1 MAAGA
6 MLASCNQKEEIGE
19 AKAVGANESYV
30 VFAATG
36 APSQTLSVYADGSWA
51 VDVNQPWI
59 QVSPMTGQGMGS
71 ITVSVTDNATGG
83 VIDSPR
89 EGTIILQ
96 VNDQKMQT
104 TEDWAEAVKS
114 ANQSTD
120 RTLWIKA
127 ITPSGRKVS
136 FVIELDE

>member
-51 VDVNQPWI
+51 VTMPPAASSTVPVREPSSCRA
-59 QVSPMTGQGMGS
+59 VS
-71 ITVSVTDNATGG
+71 A
-83 VIDSPR
+83 
-89 EGTIILQ
+89 
-96 VNDQKMQT
+96 
-104 TEDWAEAVKS
+104 S
-114 ANQSTD
+114 AG
-120 RTLWIKA
+120 W
-127 ITPSGRKVS
+127 
-136 FVIELDE
+136 

>member
-1 MAAGA
+1 

-59 QVSPMTGQGMGS
+59 EVSPMTGQGMGS
-71 ITVSVTDNATGG
+71 ITVSVADNATGG

-96 VNDQKMQT
+96 GRFRERRMV
-104 TEDWAEAVKS
+104 
-114 ANQSTD
+114 
-120 RTLWIKA
+120 
-127 ITPSGRKVS
+127 ITVHQNG
-136 FVIELDE
+136 DN